1 MTKMKKK
8 YRLTLVLVAVV
19 ASFSFDIAV
28 AHIKNEASQFPDIEF
43 SDARF
48 DIVLLVGAGIIP
60 ETPVFEPD
68 APFTRVD
75 LATWAAL
82 AGELGAGGETPDIDA
97 LATAALE
104 QGLIASI
111 EGQATVEDINN
122 IFFRGELTPD
132 RQAATLTKAE
142 AASYIATHLTSF
154 AGEMLLARR
163 GVRKGPAG
171 HAARVELKR
180 NPDGGNTY
188 MITIGGMS
196 LPMYAHG
203 RVANGPTD
211 LVQWDGRMVRRSF
224 IREQGDLA
232 VWTYLEAEP
241 IATPVLG
248 GNSTGP
254 EDRTGSEAMT
264 SRSLLYGLVAVASGL
279 GLILF
284 FQGRR
289 SP

>member
-1 MTKMKKK
+1 MKIKDC
-8 YRLTLVLVAVV
+8 LTFVVVVLTTLFTIDNA
-19 ASFSFDIAV
+19 A

-60 ETPVFEPD
+60 ETPVFEPN
-68 APFTRVD
+68 APFSRSD
-75 LATWAAL
+75 FASWAAL
-82 AGELGAGGETPDIDA
+82 AENLGAGGETPDTEA
-97 LATAALE
+97 LAAAALE
-104 QGLIASI
+104 QGLIESLD
-111 EGQATVEDINN
+111 GQATYEDLNQA
-122 IFFRGELTPD
+122 FFRGQLTPD
-132 RQAATLTKAE
+132 QPAATPTKGE
-142 AASYIATHLTSF
+142 AASFIAAHLNTS
-154 AGEMLLARR
+154 AGEALLARR
-163 GVRKGPAG
+163 GVRMGPAG
-171 HAARVELKR
+171 HTARVELQR

-188 MITIGGMS
+188 MLTIGETS

-211 LVQWDGRMVRRSF
+211 LVQWDGRNVRRSF

-232 VWTYLEAEP
+232 FWAYLEAEP
-241 IATPVLG
+241 IATPEDSG
-248 GNSTGP
+248 ASAAIDNQTMPEAST
-254 EDRTGSEAMT
+254 DR
-264 SRSLLYGLVAVASGL
+264 RLLYGLVAAASGL

>member
-1 MTKMKKK
+1 MTKMKINN
-8 YRLTLVLVAVV
+8 RLTLVLVAIV
-19 ASFSFDIAV
+19 ASFGFDNAV

-43 SDARF
+43 SNARF

-68 APFTRVD
+68 APFSRND

-82 AGELGAGGETPDIDA
+82 AEDLGAGGETPDTDA

-111 EGQATVEDINN
+111 DGQATFEDINKV
-122 IFFRGELTPD
+122 FFRGQLTPD
-132 RQAATLTKAE
+132 RPAATPTKGE
-142 AASYIATHLTSF
+142 AASYIATHLTSA
-154 AGEMLLARR
+154 AGEALLARR

-171 HAARVELKR
+171 HPARVELEL
-180 NPDGGNTY
+180 NPDGGSTY
-188 MITIGGMS
+188 MITIGDTS

-211 LVQWDGRMVRRSF
+211 LVQWDGRTVRRSF
-224 IREQGDLA
+224 IREQGDLDF
-232 VWTYLEAEP
+232 WTYLEAEP
-241 IATPVLG
+241 TATPVLG

-254 EDRTGSEAMT
+254 EDPTGSEANT
-264 SRSLLYGLVAVASGL
+264 NRSLLYGLVAAASAL

>member
-1 MTKMKKK
+1 MKTMKID
-8 YRLTLVLVAVV
+8 YRSVLVLVAIVV
-19 ASFSFDIAV
+19 SFSFDNAV
-28 AHIKNEASQFPDIEF
+28 AHIKNEASQFPDIEY

-48 DIVLLVGAGIIP
+48 DIVLLVGAGMIP

-68 APFTRVD
+68 ALFTRAD

-82 AGELGAGGETPDIDA
+82 AEDLGAGGETPDTDA

-111 EGQATVEDINN
+111 DGQATYEDINTV
-122 IFFRGELTPD
+122 FFRGQLAPD
-132 RQAATLTKAE
+132 RPAATPTKGE
-142 AASYIATHLTSF
+142 AASYIATHLASS
-154 AGEMLLARR
+154 AGEALLARR
-163 GVRKGPAG
+163 GVRTGPAG
-171 HAARVELKR
+171 YAAQVELKR

-188 MITIGGMS
+188 MITIGDTS

-211 LVQWDGRMVRRSF
+211 LAQWDGRTVRRSF

-232 VWTYLEAEP
+232 FWTYLEAEP
-241 IATPVLG
+241 IATPVPG

-254 EDRTGSEAMT
+254 EDPTGSKANT
-264 SRSLLYGLVAVASGL
+264 NRNLFYGLVAAASGL